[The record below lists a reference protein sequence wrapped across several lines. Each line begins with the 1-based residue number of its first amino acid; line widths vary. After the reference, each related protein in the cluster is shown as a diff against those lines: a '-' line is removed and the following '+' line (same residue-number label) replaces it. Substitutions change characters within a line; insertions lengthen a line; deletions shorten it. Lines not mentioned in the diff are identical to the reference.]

1 MYQYWVINC
10 DEYTIRVMLLILRG
24 TWVGY
29 MGSLSAHSLKYF
41 FELKTILKL
50 SKVQFLKAEINPT
63 FYPGLFPGRRDCK
76 TYNPLT
82 PVSRILSWS
91 QWDNGPLLQLSI
103 VYTVFFFFLTGNSKG
118 TRIGVISAT
127 HSQSRD
133 MGFFSEIPEVPLSY
147 S

>member
-1 MYQYWVINC
+1 MYQYWVSNC
-10 DEYTIRVMLLILRG
+10 DEHTIIVILLILRG
-24 TWVGY
+24 TGVGY

-82 PVSRILSWS
+82 PVSRILS
-91 QWDNGPLLQLSI
+91 
-103 VYTVFFFFLTGNSKG
+103 
-118 TRIGVISAT
+118 
-127 HSQSRD
+127 
-133 MGFFSEIPEVPLSY
+133 
-147 S
+147 